1 MPPTTTGTTV
11 KFYGAGSQT
20 PSPVAEL
27 SLTDNR
33 SKVFAYVNVLDQAK
47 HSAVQ
52 CIVDSAI
59 RTNTATVKVLT
70 LHPGSNEIGPNQFSF
85 EDGKSYSLKFVSI
98 EKENGDLITSYG
110 KCSYGSQTKDQNTAA
125 YRFDY
130 IPTGSESFQSA
141 TILEADQVSLDST
154 VTLNLHMSLREKK
167 PHSMIINV
175 DQEDAG
181 GADDNSEPTKLSSVQ
196 TYSEDNEYM
205 INAADLGYG
214 SFAVSATALFDDGH
228 TVSVG
233 LPEVIQVLP
242 QFKIATVTPYGV
254 NNGTD
259 GGDPTIANI
268 LDFTIDSNNIVVP
281 QLIDSNKKIDI
292 EFMQG
297 DTVFYTAAIDASDFD
312 IVGGGYKYEVIR
324 DDLNQVYTDTPPA
337 KRQDEKFEYD
347 VKFTIQYKSNVV
359 GIPSLERS
367 DTKSNLVFSND
378 YVPVTSVT
386 IMNAWNAA
394 AVTTVAGQKV
404 IDLNNSISQTG
415 YSAAPDIALVGS
427 FSKTAYFK
435 SGIASG
441 FQKDL
446 DSDSTKFKLTITVKN
461 KSGTL
466 TTPIVKKVK
475 WHSSASTVNLQAD
488 VISLFSKAVE
498 TSEDGVFNNLPG
510 DPVMYFMVDAAG
522 MYDNGDEVAV
532 AVEIIAPPG
541 SVRIPST
548 QSNFHIAVTKP
559 RRYTAFVNTDSEP
572 KFVNGILTI
581 PTDHA
586 YDAYLEYITVTSNLF
601 ATNSL
606 MTVSSNGGKRDIII
620 TPQLYERGL
629 DYMTYKVSYLYKDNG
644 VSVQGPE
651 SLPYTISL
659 FNPPAANNINVTN
672 TSYKTINDDGKSEA
686 QFTVTFVDSADRS
699 ADGAKVYFKPDGQ
712 EKILVGRIN
721 RYAGG
726 NSQTQT
732 ILLNNGSSDTK
743 TADGIAIIGVSESN
757 NVEYTSGVVWKNA
770 TSFNS
775 GVLSVVPYCYA
786 RVTAT
791 FDSFDKEL
799 TADGVEKTFTIY
811 NVPVLNGNLGYKLV
825 GGVKQSY
832 NGTRV
837 TWDQAAEPAI
847 TSYKATVTKHEYS
860 KKISTVYKPDPASY
874 PSATAPPE
882 ALSGKKGFYYNRA
895 VAGAKHTWYLP
906 FAAGLKAGDIKNIQL
921 NTHVVSTNPLQRDDD
936 AAFLGFYTKPKG
948 DGKDRAG
955 WYRSKATYTAH
966 DLNRTYEGNLCFT
979 ANVDTSSTVSNI
991 KQPVGYEMLEHSL
1004 APNSAFSTGT
1014 SVKDIADEE
1023 LLYLHVSSDSG
1034 GTRSEYFIGSLTME
1048 LQNGHIVHY
1057 KFVRSNEVDTMI
1069 STTTLPGTATEFPVD
1084 IVSPPY
1090 AETVTVEIEKIITQ
1104 PNGDTFSAPKTTLE
1118 FDVPS
1123 IDQSQVVT
1131 DVKRGSNA
1139 DVVKTSF
1146 NAPSVVEPALEYKT
1160 EGVSLFSAPNYTNMS
1175 GFETLTLQPG
1185 SYDDGY
1191 LATKGFNDNIG
1202 SIKIPRGC
1210 AVTGYIDNFWGAS
1223 TTYTSDQATVMSSI
1237 SSLII
1242 TRTGDMGVTPSVVLT
1257 EVKLVDNANPVN
1269 ENPEATGV
1277 TALTCTNESGL
1288 IQAYDATN
1296 TYSGARVAKG
1306 NVLNLTQRIQA
1317 GVKYIQTQ
1325 EGSNP
1330 VENTS
1335 VGTYLSLVG
1344 AEKTYRCANKCQ
1356 VAIKNHRTQVGGTYN
1371 GRTVLEVAMDTGGMG
1386 NEGIQSLAFC
1396 IGQPGSHTDENDN
1409 TGGDGIQVFLGFSAT
1424 DAVTP
1429 RYALQADASLNSS
1442 DKIRPGESVDLVASN
1457 LDGLNEGALSGWKL
1471 VSGNHTDS
1479 DVSSLYFP
1487 TNSGFDVA
1495 LPMSVFVAC
1504 STRVSTDID
1513 MKETDGTSEAVLG
1526 IYKSTNFADD
1536 GKMVVEFSVEGDR
1549 DPINNTAIAFLVGG
1563 TGGSSTPEPLTKKT
1577 GTKNIY
1583 IATIQTRFISPTA
1596 SRVDQLNVQDRSSSP
1611 KTFSLAKYMNF
1622 GPDVAIEVVLGI
1634 AKSVNFT
1641 TDRMIRVHFSVADNR
1656 NPIGNTSVS
1665 MSDDEGNNN
1674 VTMTVLNVAKIPDKI
1689 NTYYAIVR
1697 NDGGLNFTRYNRAK
1711 LTTIYNASTTTQYSS
1726 ASGLGLGSGI
1736 SFNY

>member
-1 MPPTTTGTTV
+1 MPPTTTGTTTSIGV
-11 KFYGAGSQT
+11 KFYGAGSQIL
-20 PSPVAEL
+20 SPVAEL
-27 SLTDNR
+27 SVTDNR
-33 SKVFAYVNVLDQAK
+33 DKVFVHVNVLDQDK

-59 RTNTATVKVLT
+59 RTNTATIKVLT
-70 LHPGSNEIGPNQFSF
+70 LHPGSNEIGLDQFPF

-98 EKENGDLITSYG
+98 EKENGDLITAYG

-125 YRFDY
+125 YKFEY
-130 IPTGSESFQSA
+130 VPTGSESFLSA
-141 TILEADQVSLDST
+141 TIADADQVTLDST
-154 VTLNLHMSLREKK
+154 VTLILPMSLREKK

-196 TYSEDNEYM
+196 TYSEENEYT

-214 SFAVSATALFDDGH
+214 SFAVSATALFDDGN

-233 LPEVIQVLP
+233 LQQVIQVLP
-242 QFKIATVTPYGV
+242 EFKINTVTPYGV

-259 GGDPTIANI
+259 GGDPIIANI
-268 LDFTIDSNNIVVP
+268 LDFTIDSEKIVVP

-292 EFMQG
+292 EFMQDG
-297 DTVFYTAAIDASDFD
+297 TVFYRAAIDASDFD
-312 IVGGGYKYEVIR
+312 IVGDGYKYEVIR
-324 DDLNQVYTDTPPA
+324 DDLIQVYTDTPPA

-347 VKFTIQYKSNVV
+347 VKFKIQYKSNVV
-359 GIPSLERS
+359 GIDSLERS

-378 YVPVTSVT
+378 YVPVTSVN

-404 IDLNNSISQTG
+404 IDLTNSISQTG
-415 YSAAPDIALVGS
+415 YSAAPDIALVGY
-427 FSKTAYFK
+427 FSKPAYFK

-446 DSDSTKFKLTITVKN
+446 DSESTKFKLTITVKN

-488 VISLFSKAVE
+488 VISLFSKALE
-498 TSEDGVFNNLPG
+498 TSEEGVFNNRPG
-510 DPVMYFMVDAAG
+510 DSVVYFMVDAAG

-532 AVEIIAPPG
+532 GVEIIAPPG

-548 QSNFHIAVTKP
+548 QSNFHYAVTKP
-559 RRYTAFVNTDSEP
+559 RRYITFVNTESEP
-572 KFVNGILTI
+572 TFVNGIVTI
-581 PTDHA
+581 PTDHD
-586 YDAYLEYITVTSNLF
+586 YDAYLQYIRVTSNLY
-601 ATNSL
+601 ATNSY
-606 MTVSSNGGKRDIII
+606 MTVSSNGGKRDINI

-629 DYMTYKVSYLYKDNG
+629 NYMTYKVSYLYKDNG

-651 SLPYTISL
+651 SLPNTISL
-659 FNPPAANNINVTN
+659 FNPPAANNIDVTN

-712 EKILVGRIN
+712 QKILVGRIN
-721 RYAGG
+721 REGG
-726 NSQTQT
+726 NSQTKT

-743 TADGIAIIGVSESN
+743 TADGIAITGVSESN
-757 NVEYTSGVVWKNA
+757 NAEYTSGVVWKNA
-770 TSFNS
+770 TSSNS
-775 GVLSVVPYCYA
+775 GVLSIVPYCYA
-786 RVTAT
+786 RVKAT
-791 FDSFDKEL
+791 SDSFDKEL

-811 NVPVLNGNLGYKLV
+811 NVPALNGNLGYKLI

-832 NGTRV
+832 NGTKV
-837 TWDQAAEPAI
+837 TWDQAAEPTI

-874 PSATAPPE
+874 PSATAPPQS
-882 ALSGKKGFYYNRA
+882 LSGKKGWYYNRA
-895 VAGAKHTWYLP
+895 VAGSKHTWYLSFP
-906 FAAGLKAGDIKNIQL
+906 AGLKAGDIKNLQL

-936 AAFLGFYTKPKG
+936 AALLGFYTKPKLNG
-948 DGKDRAG
+948 TG
-955 WYRSKATYTAH
+955 WYSSRVTYTAH
-966 DLNRTYEGNLCFT
+966 HLNRTYEGNLCFT

-991 KQPVGYEMLEHSL
+991 KQPVGYELLEHSL
-1004 APNSAFSTGT
+1004 ATNSVFSTGT

-1034 GTRSEYFIGSLTME
+1034 GTLSQYFIESLTME

-1057 KFVRSNEVDTMI
+1057 KFVRNNEVDTMI

-1084 IVSPPY
+1084 IVSPPS

-1104 PNGDTFSAPKTTLE
+1104 LNGDTFSAPKTTIE

-1123 IDQSQVVT
+1123 INQSQVVT

-1160 EGVSLFSAPNYTNMS
+1160 EGVSLFSAPSYTNMS
-1175 GFETLTLQPG
+1175 GFATLTLQPG
-1185 SYDDGY
+1185 SYDDSY
-1191 LATKGFNDNIG
+1191 LATKGLNDNIG

-1210 AVTGYIDNFWGAS
+1210 SVTVYKDNYWGES
-1223 TTYTSDQATVMSSI
+1223 ITYTSDQATVMSSI

-1242 TRTGDMGVTPSVVLT
+1242 TRTGDMGVTPSVVVT

-1288 IQAYDATN
+1288 MQAYDATN

-1306 NVLNLTQRIQA
+1306 NVLNLTQRMKA
-1317 GVKYIQTQ
+1317 CVKYFQTQ

-1371 GRTVLEVAMDTGGMG
+1371 GRIVAEFVMDTGGMG

-1396 IGQPGSHTDENDN
+1396 IGQPGSHTDENDI
-1409 TGGDGIQVFLGFSAT
+1409 TGGDGTQVFLGFSAT
-1424 DAVTP
+1424 DAVTST
-1429 RYALQADASLNSS
+1429 YALQADASLNSS
-1442 DKIRPGESVDLVASN
+1442 DKIRPGESVDLAVSN
-1457 LDGLNEGALSGWKL
+1457 LDGLNEGALPGWKL
-1471 VSGNHTDS
+1471 VSGNQTDT

-1487 TNSGFDVA
+1487 ANSGFDA
-1495 LPMSVFVAC
+1495 AQPMSVFVAC

-1513 MKETDGTSEAVLG
+1513 MKETDGTFEAVLG
-1526 IYKSTNFADD
+1526 IYKSINFADD
-1536 GKMVVEFSVEGDR
+1536 GKMHVEFSVEGDR
-1549 DPINNTAIAFLVGG
+1549 DPINKTAIAFLVGG

-1583 IATIQTRFISPTA
+1583 IATIQTYFINPIA
-1596 SRVDQLNVQDRSSSP
+1596 SRVDQLAIQDRSSSP

-1622 GPDVAIEVVLGI
+1622 GPAVAIEVVLGI